1 MVTKNDR
8 KTGLSFLIGTAFVL
22 GICLFSAGCLSASP
36 DTDGDIN
43 GTDNKTDRAP
53 ILDETDWQLKSY
65 DNGTD
70 GMVSVIEGSEITL
83 TFDDEG
89 RIAGS
94 AGVNR
99 YFASYETDGE
109 KLSFGLAGSTMMA
122 GPEDAM
128 MQENIYLKLLNE
140 TASFSGVG
148 DELELHDS
156 DGNVLLVFE
165 KIPSITGES
174 LKDTKWVLD
183 SYNNGNEAIVSV
195 ITGTE
200 ITLEFDEEGGIAGS
214 AGVNRYFASY
224 ETDGEKLSFGLA
236 GSTMMAGPE
245 DAMTQET
252 TYLKL
257 LNETASFSG
266 VGDEL
271 KLYDSDGTVLLVFK
285 KAVPPT
291 PESLTGTTW
300 VLDSYN
306 NGNEAIVS
314 VIAGTN
320 VTLTLDED
328 GGISGSAG
336 CNNYFASY
344 ETDGNALTFGSI
356 GSTEMFCDDPEG
368 TMDQETTYLKLLD
381 TAAGYEIEGD
391 SLTVQDS
398 TDTTILTF
406 TAAE

>member
-1 MVTKNDR
+1 M
-8 KTGLSFLIGTAFVL
+8 SFLIGTALVL
-22 GICLFSAGCLSASP
+22 GICLFSAGCLSTSP

-70 GMVSVIEGSEITL
+70 RMVSVIEGSEITL
-83 TFDDEG
+83 T
-89 RIAGS
+89 
-94 AGVNR
+94 
-99 YFASYETDGE
+99 
-109 KLSFGLAGSTMMA
+109 
-122 GPEDAM
+122 
-128 MQENIYLKLLNE
+128 
-140 TASFSGVG
+140 
-148 DELELHDS
+148 
-156 DGNVLLVFE
+156 
-165 KIPSITGES
+165 
-174 LKDTKWVLD
+174 
-183 SYNNGNEAIVSV
+183 
-195 ITGTE
+195 
-200 ITLEFDEEGGIAGS
+200 FDEEGGIAGS

-224 ETDGEKLSFGLA
+224 ETDGDALSFGLA

-245 DAMTQET
+245 DAMMQET

-271 KLYDSDGTVLLVFK
+271 KLHNSDGNVLLVFK
-285 KAVPPT
+285 MAVPPA
-291 PESLTGTTW
+291 PESLTGTMW
-300 VLDSYN
+300 GLSSYN

-328 GGISGSAG
+328 GGIAGSAG

-344 ETDGNALTFGSI
+344 ETDGNALTFGPV
-356 GSTEMFCDDPEG
+356 GSTEMFCDEPKG